1 MSNNPIDR
9 MAANLCAILKASAEF
24 DAMIAAENARFEE
37 LLKPKPPVRIG
48 DKVNV
53 RFIDK
58 RDSIS
63 GGVVTDRTT
72 THARVYKRMS
82 GEAFIDEWFAVS
94 ARSVSVQKAN

>member
-1 MSNNPIDR
+1 VADEVYNHFI
-9 MAANLCAILKASAEF
+9 KF
-24 DAMIAAENARFEE
+24 
-37 LLKPKPPVRIG
+37 PV
-48 DKVNV
+48 
-53 RFIDK
+53 IDK